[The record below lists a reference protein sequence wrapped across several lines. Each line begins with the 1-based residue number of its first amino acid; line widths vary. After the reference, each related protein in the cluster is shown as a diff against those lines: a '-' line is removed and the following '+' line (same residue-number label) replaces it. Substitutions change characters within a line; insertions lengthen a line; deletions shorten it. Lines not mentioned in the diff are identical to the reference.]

1 MPELG
6 RWVLGTHRLRK
17 QLERRNVGRSHDGE
31 VPAVQGGDLA
41 RAQPLGN
48 CYYCGVHGPESEIRL
63 SLDELGGALEV
74 GAANVF
80 DGELSRDEASQE
92 LGFHTR
98 PGSSRK
104 KVGHLRDHEVRD
116 DQRLSNL
123 FEPGDALAMVRI
135 IAKSGRDQR
144 SGVDDDRAQTNPSA
158 SSLSSACLA
167 EKPGLAWPMPMKP
180 NRLVPR
186 RSEA

>member
-1 MPELG
+1 MGSRHPQVKE
-6 RWVLGTHRLRK
+6 TARK
-17 QLERRNVGRSHDGE
+17 KERGRSHDGE

-41 RAQPLGN
+41 RAPAARQLLLLRRPRS
-48 CYYCGVHGPESEIRL
+48 ESEIRL

-80 DGELSRDEASQE
+80 DGELSRDEASQNSAST
-92 LGFHTR
+92 LVR
-98 PGSSRK
+98 APAAR
-104 KVGHLRDHEVRD
+104 KVGHLRDHEVQD

-180 NRLVPR
+180 TGW
-186 RSEA
+186 SSTQ